1 MDQNTSG
8 SKMWVEEHHEND
20 KETVGLIRNLW
31 KQVHVLTEQKL
42 QLVPLSPFGIM
53 AKWLC
58 NKAIV
63 TQNELMYDTLKR
75 VWEGLSKEAKMR
87 LHYASIKDHVS
98 VKEQQSVINNDI
110 FKIRCEITRL
120 SLTLRSSP
128 KDPTMLEYYE
138 GSVISGDPSLADV

>member
-1 MDQNTSG
+1 
-8 SKMWVEEHHEND
+8 
-20 KETVGLIRNLW
+20 
-31 KQVHVLTEQKL
+31 
-42 QLVPLSPFGIM
+42 
-53 AKWLC
+53 
-58 NKAIV
+58 
-63 TQNELMYDTLKR
+63 
-75 VWEGLSKEAKMR
+75 MR

-138 GSVISGDPSLADV
+138 GSVISGNPSLADV